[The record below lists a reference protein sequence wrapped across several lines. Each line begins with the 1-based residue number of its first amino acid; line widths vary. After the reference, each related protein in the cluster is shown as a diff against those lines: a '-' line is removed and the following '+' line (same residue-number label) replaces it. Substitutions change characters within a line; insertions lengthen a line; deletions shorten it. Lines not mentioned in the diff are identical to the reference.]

1 MTLMDGH
8 VQFFVKT
15 ASLNL
20 ENNPLAGTVPSELG
34 RLVALGKGPV
44 CAGWLVCDSHVFVCS
59 LFFCAETLHAYNN
72 TLSGAV
78 PEQLCNLSLLQE
90 IKFDCDLA
98 CTCCGGFCF

>member
-34 RLVALGKGPV
+34 RLVALGKEGPV
-44 CAGWLVCDSHVFVCS
+44 CAFFLVGWSATHMCLCA
-59 LFFCAETLHAYNN
+59 LFFFVQRLCMRTTILYPELFLNNCAI
-72 TLSGAV
+72 S
-78 PEQLCNLSLLQE
+78 LCCKRLSL
-90 IKFDCDLA
+90 IA
-98 CTCCGGFCF
+98 I